1 MPTYSD
7 ILMMKA
13 LSSSELLATPNMPIV
28 AMPFATAK
36 PLVYGYDASRSETAS
51 MEVSKNLR
59 LTATGA
65 YRSYIGL
72 MDMQSVSGG
81 VQYSLGAMTMQGAL
95 AANRYLY
102 YGRVVTQYGVSGQ
115 LSYCFNPNLA
125 LTVFGTY
132 YNTNPF
138 LSMAAFP
145 FVPTTSYGGYMTVG
159 NRSFYVN
166 LGVERRFN
174 AFEHKMETVPIVTPA
189 FKISNKVTIELPEG
203 DAAIVKDELDRKI
216 DMILSLMVEYYGSD
230 KLVIK
235 AGKME
240 ALQLIRSPIKGERVL
255 ALQKIMYD
263 NPTLTAVPEEKDIP
277 RLVDQLI
284 EKMSDLLA
292 RRSLEA
298 DLEQKIADRLEEN
311 HQDYVQDIRRQIL
324 KEEKKGYE
332 TPMEQQKR
340 EKLEE
345 LEK

>member
-1 MPTYSD
+1 MCNFENNNITVEQHEETDYFFNFLLAVGQGATAQEVSGQQLPLPNEELHQLVPNTELRPIMPTYSD

-72 MDMQSVSGG
+72 MDVQSVSGG
-81 VQYSLGAMTMQGAL
+81 VQYSLGGMTVQGAL

-189 FKISNKVTIELPEG
+189 FKISNKVTIELPLG
-203 DAAIVKDELDRKI
+203 D
-216 DMILSLMVEYYGSD
+216 
-230 KLVIK
+230 
-235 AGKME
+235 
-240 ALQLIRSPIKGERVL
+240 
-255 ALQKIMYD
+255 
-263 NPTLTAVPEEKDIP
+263 LTKH
-277 RLVDQLI
+277 LI
-284 EKMSDLLA
+284 EEILIKSGPH
-292 RRSLEA
+292 RR
-298 DLEQKIADRLEEN
+298 
-311 HQDYVQDIRRQIL
+311 
-324 KEEKKGYE
+324 
-332 TPMEQQKR
+332 
-340 EKLEE
+340 
-345 LEK
+345 

>member
-1 MPTYSD
+1 MKKLITFLIFLLAVGQGATAQEVSGQQLPLLNEELHQLVPNTELRPIMPTYSD

-28 AMPFATAK
+28 PMPFATAQ

-72 MDMQSVSGG
+72 MDVQSVSGG
-81 VQYSLGAMTMQGAL
+81 VQYSLGGMTVQGAL

-102 YGRVVTQYGVSGQ
+102 YGRVFTQYGVSGQ
-115 LSYCFNPNLA
+115 LSYSFNPNLA

-138 LSMAAFP
+138 FSMATFP

-189 FKISNKVTIELPEG
+189 FKISNKVTIELPLG
-203 DAAIVKDELDRKI
+203 D
-216 DMILSLMVEYYGSD
+216 
-230 KLVIK
+230 
-235 AGKME
+235 
-240 ALQLIRSPIKGERVL
+240 
-255 ALQKIMYD
+255 
-263 NPTLTAVPEEKDIP
+263 LTKH
-277 RLVDQLI
+277 LI
-284 EKMSDLLA
+284 EEILIKSGPH
-292 RRSLEA
+292 RR
-298 DLEQKIADRLEEN
+298 
-311 HQDYVQDIRRQIL
+311 
-324 KEEKKGYE
+324 
-332 TPMEQQKR
+332 
-340 EKLEE
+340 
-345 LEK
+345 